1 MIKWLKICALL
12 LALML
17 VVHSL
22 DFVYDITFQLSRL
35 SERPVFTEAGP
46 KEGRMQRNT
55 KFKVTFGIVP
65 AYGSTE
71 KGLEVD
77 GISKPDGPAAKAG
90 IRKGDVIKSMDGKP
104 INDIYEYM
112 DRLEELKP
120 GMTITVLID
129 RDGTELKF
137 PVTF

>member
-1 MIKWLKICALL
+1 MK
-12 LALML
+12 
-17 VVHSL
+17 
-22 DFVYDITFQLSRL
+22 
-35 SERPVFTEAGP
+35 
-46 KEGRMQRNT
+46 RNT

-65 AYGSTE
+65 VYGSTK
-71 KGLEVD
+71 KGLEID

-90 IRKGDVIKSMDGKP
+90 IIKGDVIKTMGGKP

-112 DRLEELKP
+112 ERLEEIEP

-129 RDGTELKF
+129 RDGTKLKL

>member
-1 MIKWLKICALL
+1 
-12 LALML
+12 
-17 VVHSL
+17 
-22 DFVYDITFQLSRL
+22 LSRL

>member
-1 MIKWLKICALL
+1 M
-12 LALML
+12 
-17 VVHSL
+17 
-22 DFVYDITFQLSRL
+22 
-35 SERPVFTEAGP
+35 FTEAGP

-90 IRKGDVIKSMDGKP
+90 IRKGDVIKSIDGKP

-112 DRLEELKP
+112 DRLEELEP
-120 GMTITVLID
+120 GITITVLID
-129 RDGTELKF
+129 RNGTELKL